1 MEAFGKSLVAATLM
15 AACTAS
21 ASAQNSP
28 ATQGAQTGSA
38 VNGLPARAD
47 RDGKRSG
54 SYGAAPTDHAAA
66 MAPQL
71 ILEPNA
77 GSGTQIPV
85 DRGTHRGGP
94 ENPSGLKK
102 PD

>member
-1 MEAFGKSLVAATLM
+1 MEAFGKSLVAATLI

-28 ATQGAQTGSA
+28 AAQGAQTGSA
-38 VNGLPARAD
+38 VTGPPAGAD
-47 RDGKRSG
+47 RDGKRSRP
-54 SYGAAPTDHAAA
+54 YGAVPTDHTTG

-71 ILEPNA
+71 IPGPNA
-77 GSGTQIPV
+77 GSGTQTPA
-85 DRGTHRGGP
+85 DGGTPRGGP
-94 ENPSGLKK
+94 ENPSGLRK